1 MFIGGVGGVFA
12 VVRAGEMVAGMIE
25 GEGEM
30 MFVTGE
36 LVGGN
41 CTRLQAVIAI
51 TNTEPAKIF
60 LIFIR
65 LSMIIT
71 E

>member
-1 MFIGGVGGVFA
+1 
-12 VVRAGEMVAGMIE
+12 MVAGMIE

-41 CTRLQAVIAI
+41 CTRLQSVIAI